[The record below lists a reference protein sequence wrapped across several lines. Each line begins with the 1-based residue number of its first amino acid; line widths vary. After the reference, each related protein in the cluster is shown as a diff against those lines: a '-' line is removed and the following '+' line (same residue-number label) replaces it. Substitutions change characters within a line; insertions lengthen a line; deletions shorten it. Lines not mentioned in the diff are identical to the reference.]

1 MATYDQEPFPTLI
14 DTPQLAALLG
24 VGERYVRRM
33 VSWRRVPTVKVGR
46 LVRFDLA
53 EIHEWLRR
61 QRRPPQGPPGV
72 PA

>member
-46 LVRFDLA
+46 PVRFDLA